1 MHPDLESFLE
11 EALSRVKPTSSQ
23 IGRVVVEPDYEAG
36 PDIADAEPVAD
47 QLTGCLQSQVLNT
60 ELLTSHDGQEIK
72 IASSE
77 ALLHKYVRRITLHA
91 DQVEGYWIEI
101 APPGNW
107 I

>member
-11 EALSRVKPTSSQ
+11 EALARVKPTSSQ
-23 IGRVVVEPDYEAG
+23 IGRVVVEPDYEAE
-36 PDIADAEPVAD
+36 PDAADAKPVAD
-47 QLTGCLQSQVLNT
+47 QLTGCLRSQVLNM

-72 IASSE
+72 VSSSE
-77 ALLHKYVRRITLHA
+77 TLILKYIRRITLHA
-91 DQVEGYWIEI
+91 DQMDGDWIEI